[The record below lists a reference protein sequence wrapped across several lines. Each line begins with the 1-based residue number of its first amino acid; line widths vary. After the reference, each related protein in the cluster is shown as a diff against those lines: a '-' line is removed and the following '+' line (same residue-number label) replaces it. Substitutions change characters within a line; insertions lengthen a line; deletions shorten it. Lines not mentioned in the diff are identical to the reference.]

1 MYLTDTQPNW
11 KRYAWF
17 AAVCAV
23 IYLVV
28 QIVPV
33 TADAFFG
40 TSSEQVIKKSAAEHA
55 AAEFAQSQFNQV
67 PENTHAVHQSN
78 SLLYGYLSKQK
89 RLSDYEKRYGAKF
102 PTDTYQVSASMPDG
116 STMFIYVHMEN
127 GAVVAWNR
135 KDGEKKPGS
144 SFEKRV
150 DAAVAFAVSQG
161 FAKEAIQ
168 ADKKPLTDGTVQ
180 LYISG
185 QDIDEAKLRLSIRT
199 EELSGGQTVITG
211 YKPAFVVPAHYE
223 SYVNE
228 QSKLASKLSLIG
240 SILLSIVL
248 FVLAIVYGALYRRHT
263 SFFRGLTLTGIFLAF
278 YLVNNINM
286 TDGLI
291 ASFGEDP
298 NASEFAVIAIA
309 LTCIVTVVM
318 AAAVYFSLVAGDGL
332 WRSMGRNLWPR
343 MGEPGYGT
351 HVWRSM
357 WLGYLIAL
365 ILLGAQTVILL
376 VIEKASGA
384 WSTTDVTQS
393 PYNFAAPWLFPLLA
407 WCAAI
412 SEEAV
417 YRFFGI
423 GILKRW
429 IRNTFVA
436 SLIPSVIWALGH
448 VTYPIFPATTRLF
461 ELTIIG
467 LAFSYVFLR
476 YGLITVIFAHAIFNS
491 IMMAISL
498 LFMGSAFNI
507 LMGIIYI
514 VLPIPIA
521 ILIRYRHNRAPV
533 REIKM

>member
-11 KRYAWF
+11 KMYSWF
-17 AAVCAV
+17 AAICAV

-40 TSSEQVIKKSAAEHA
+40 TSSQQVIKKSEAERAASA
-55 AAEFAQSQFNQV
+55 FTQSQFNQV
-67 PENTHAVHQSN
+67 PDNTHAVHQSN
-78 SLLYGYLSKQK
+78 SLLYGYLSKQQ
-89 RLSDYEKRYGAKF
+89 RLSDYEKRYGAKL
-102 PTDTYQVSASMPDG
+102 PTDTYQVSASLPDG
-116 STMFIYVHMEN
+116 STLFVYVHMES
-127 GAVVAWNR
+127 GDVVAWNHYSEQNHIASPPD
-135 KDGEKKPGS
+135 KAM
-144 SFEKRV
+144 
-150 DAAVAFAVSQG
+150 DAAIAFAVSQG
-161 FAKEAIQ
+161 FAKESIQ
-168 ADKKPLTDGTVQ
+168 QGKKPLADGTIR

-185 QDIDEAKLRLSIRT
+185 QDFDEAKLQLSIRT
-199 EELSGGQTVITG
+199 EETSSGQTVIAG

-223 SYVNE
+223 AYVTE
-228 QSKLASKLSLIG
+228 QSKFASMLSLIG
-240 SILLSIVL
+240 SVLLSIVL
-248 FVLAIVYGALYRRHT
+248 FILAIVYGVLYRRHT
-263 SFFRGLTLTGIFLAF
+263 SFVRGLLLTGLFLAF
-278 YLVNNINM
+278 YLVNNMNM

-291 ASFGEDP
+291 ASFGEEPD
-298 NASEFAVIAIA
+298 AAGYAVVAVAI
-309 LTCIVTVVM
+309 TCIITVVM

-332 WRSMGRNLWPR
+332 WRAMGRNLWPR

-357 WLGYLIAL
+357 WLGYLTAF
-365 ILLGAQTVILL
+365 ILLGAQTIILL
-376 VIEKASGA
+376 VLEKATGA

-393 PYNFAAPWLFPLLA
+393 PYNFAAPWLLPLLA

-429 IRNTFVA
+429 LRNTFVA

-448 VTYPIFPATTRLF
+448 VTYPIFPATTRLL

-476 YGLITVIFAHAIFNS
+476 YGLVTVIFAHAIFNS

-498 LFMGSAFNI
+498 MFMGSAVNI
-507 LMGIIYI
+507 FMGVIYI

-521 ILIRYRHNRAPV
+521 AIIRYRHNRTPV
-533 REIKM
+533 REIKL